1 MDVDGEER
9 MDGRRGRRR
18 RRTSMS
24 KEHLST
30 TKPCSP
36 GEKTRQPCTHLVSS
50 GPSIRRRGSLLLF
63 VLMAVSLSLSAFLLS
78 FRVSYLIIVT
88 IRSRWLSA
96 TAVN

>member
-63 VLMAVSLSLSAFLLS
+63 VLMTVSLSPFLLS